1 MESLDEKHPFL
12 AVLILSIFG
21 VIGIGLLYMTGFFEA
36 IKEGVLKTYFLTQG
50 FVVAIAFLFIGV
62 TIYAWISFIKNYAF
76 KPKEKVLYLLK
87 CENKV
92 GTFIDE
98 EGNAYLMKKCNKEVG
113 KHYNVLKTS
122 NMVKKVLGEAGN
134 AFSVPLEKKRYW
146 LNFYSPME
154 NHENVL
160 ILPVVYTILVA
171 GISLVLA
178 GNLNGLPFVVL
189 PIILIIYDFVYKIKL
204 RENNN
209 SPIDTSKMVKA
220 FFMSIKFFEFLG
232 ALAITGVLIFF
243 YLKADDSISKIT
255 LLAFC
260 LIAGSLTIRQFFAV
274 FDSEKLVNI
283 FDRLLVVVVL
293 LFWFGMLTVF
303 TQVAAEQ
310 GIVFALL
317 TIPFW
322 FAGVYCIYKYLIKKE
337 NKKSS

>member
-1 MESLDEKHPFL
+1 MENLDEKHPFL
-12 AVLILSIFG
+12 AMLILSLFG
-21 VIGIGLLYMTGFFEA
+21 VAGIGVLYITGFFTA
-36 IKEGVLKTYFLTQG
+36 IEEKLLKTYFLTQG
-50 FVVAIAFLFIGV
+50 FAAAIAFLFIGV

-76 KPKEKVLYLLK
+76 KPKEEVLYLLR
-87 CENKV
+87 CE
-92 GTFIDE
+92 GRIGIFIDE
-98 EGNAYLMKKCNKEVG
+98 NGKTYQMNGCSKEVG
-113 KHYNVLKTS
+113 KYYDTLRTS
-122 NMVKKVLGEAGN
+122 DMVKKVLGESGN
-134 AFSVPLEKKRYW
+134 TFNVPLEKKRYW

-160 ILPVVYTILVA
+160 ILPVVYTILVV
-171 GISLVLA
+171 GIFLVIN
-178 GNLNGLPFVVL
+178 GDLNGLPFVVL

-220 FFMSIKFFEFLG
+220 FFVSIKFFEFLG
-232 ALAITGVLIFF
+232 VLAITGVLIFF

-283 FDRLLVVVVL
+283 FDKLLVVVFL

-303 TQVAAEQ
+303 TQVLAEQ
-310 GIVFALL
+310 GIVFVLL
-317 TIPFW
+317 MIPFW
-322 FAGVYCIYKYLIKKE
+322 LAGIYCIYEYLVKKE
-337 NKKSS
+337 K